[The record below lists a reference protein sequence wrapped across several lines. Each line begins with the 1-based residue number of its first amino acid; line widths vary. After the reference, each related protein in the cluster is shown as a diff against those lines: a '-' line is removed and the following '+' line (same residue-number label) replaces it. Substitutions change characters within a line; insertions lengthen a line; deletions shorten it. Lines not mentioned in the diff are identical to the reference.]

1 MVDVPEETC
10 DLNPQKTCRLATK
23 LVPRLKPKHQCTV
36 FPTNV
41 CQLKFT
47 TPRVE
52 KKPLRSEWCLDESP
66 VVPGETYNE
75 ANARGRSLD
84 SRSSRSRQDFNNRSV
99 EDVTKIFRELQNIE
113 A

>member
-1 MVDVPEETC
+1 M
-10 DLNPQKTCRLATK
+10 
-23 LVPRLKPKHQCTV
+23 

-52 KKPLRSEWCLDESP
+52 KKPLKSEWCLDESP
-66 VVPGETYNE
+66 VVPDEIYSE

-113 A
+113 S